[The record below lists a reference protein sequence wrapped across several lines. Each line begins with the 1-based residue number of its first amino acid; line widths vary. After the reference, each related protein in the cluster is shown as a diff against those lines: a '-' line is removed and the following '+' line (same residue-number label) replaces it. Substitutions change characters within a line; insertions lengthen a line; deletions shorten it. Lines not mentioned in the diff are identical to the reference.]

1 MSTIYKYYF
10 NDVEYTPTNTGDFTL
25 DISLVQEAGSY
36 QYVKELN
43 GTINFKNAAYDF
55 ILLHDDCQKIE
66 LTIKEFCG
74 EGVFV
79 VWYGYFT
86 KRDCAFSPD
95 EKRVEIS
102 PKQDSLYKCLTDNY
116 DREFNILEAREIVE
130 STYITNRGDF
140 DYLATG
146 GSVGLPCP
154 EAPFFE
160 NVGGNFLPAICYYAR
175 EIKTTYCQGGE
186 PQAPAGTGWELLF
199 NNCES
204 ENLAVWYRKPPIFT
218 QPAPN
223 NVQFTIT
230 ICNIAN
236 CTPPPPTPT
245 PPEVWEL
252 FDIIPQ
258 IGGAFGIWVDY
269 SKAITP
275 QPIDN
280 GRLLTDV
287 IDLGLNK
294 FCPELDLQSQF
305 LTNIVNPVTGNNPSS
320 TEAIQFH
327 SISDVK
333 DPAATEPATVENI
346 TLKDIFDSYIS
357 SKLNCFWRIDEGTKR
372 LIIEHYND
380 LNNIGTIDLT
390 AIQSGKYTRLKNKYE
405 YDNSDI
411 PKAENF
417 PSLDSSIDFTGVDI
431 VYENDCSEG
440 VKSYNTSKFYSE
452 VESIIN
458 DPDEYPTDGIVAI
471 TPDSLAPQA
480 DQNGT
485 RAENGKITGQYSA
498 NAPQGM
504 ANLHDKFWKFYRPFE
519 SGTMNFID
527 TQFTKNKP
535 VKKLEQLQI
544 PLCCYFLFNPYSSF
558 IGNNFN
564 NGQLQSASLNLK
576 TGFLTLN
583 INYYE

>member
-116 DREFNILEAREIVE
+116 DREFNILEATEIVE

-280 GRLLTDV
+280 GRLLTDI

-431 VYENDCSEG
+431 VYDNDCSEG

-485 RAENGKITGQYSA
+485 RAEDGKITGQYSA

>member
-25 DISLVQEAGSY
+25 DISLVEEAGSY

-116 DREFNILEAREIVE
+116 DREFNILEATEIATSIYVPNYRGYQYRVENRTTQPFYPPFVECGGVSPFLGFGVYVRE
-130 STYITNRGDF
+130 
-140 DYLATG
+140 L
-146 GSVGLPCP
+146 
-154 EAPFFE
+154 
-160 NVGGNFLPAICYYAR
+160 
-175 EIKTTYCQGGE
+175 KTTYCQGGE

-204 ENLAVWYRKPPIFT
+204 ENLATWYRKPAQFINPASCALVFT
-218 QPAPN
+218 DTVCVGPP
-223 NVQFTIT
+223 
-230 ICNIAN
+230 
-236 CTPPPPTPT
+236 CTPPT
-245 PPEVWEL
+245 PPAVGNWYL
-252 FDIIPQ
+252 MDSLDIGTSVIGFWIDLDSIPVQ
-258 IGGAFGIWVDY
+258 E
-269 SKAITP
+269 

-390 AIQSGKYTRLKNKYE
+390 SIQSGKYTRLKNKYE

>member
-1 MSTIYKYYF
+1 MSTIYKYYL
-10 NDVEYTPTNTGDFTL
+10 NDVEYSPTNTGDFTL

-36 QYVKELN
+36 QYTTNLN
-43 GTINFKNAAYDF
+43 GSINFNNAAFDF

-86 KRDCAFSPD
+86 VRDCSFSPD
-95 EKRVEIS
+95 QKRVEIT

-116 DREFNILEAREIVE
+116 DREFNILEATEIVS
-130 STYITNRGDF
+130 STYITNRANF
-140 DYLATG
+140 EYLALGNNLST
-146 GSVGLPCP
+146 CK
-154 EAPFFE
+154 EAPFYE
-160 NVGGNFLPAICYYAR
+160 LVSANFLPSICYYAR
-175 EIKTTYCQGGE
+175 ETKTTYCQGGE
-186 PQAPAGTGWELLF
+186 PQPPAGTGWKLLF
-199 NNCES
+199 NSCAN
-204 ENLAVWYRKPPIFT
+204 ENLSTWYREPPIFN
-218 QPAPN
+218 QPAPD
-223 NVQFTIT
+223 NVQFAIT
-230 ICNIAN
+230 ICNIPN

-245 PPEVWEL
+245 PPEVWEF

-269 SKAITP
+269 SKAVQE

-280 GRLLTDV
+280 GRLLKDV
-287 IDLGLNK
+287 INLGLNK

-305 LTNIVNPVTGNNPSS
+305 LTNILNPVTGTNPSS

-333 DPAATEPATVENI
+333 DPTATEPATVENI
-346 TLKDIFDSYIS
+346 TLKEIFDSYIS

-380 LNNIGTIDLT
+380 LNNIGSIDLT
-390 AIQSGKYTRLKNKYE
+390 AIEGGKYTRLRNQYE

-431 VYENDCSEG
+431 VYNNDCSEG

-452 VESIIN
+452 VESIVN
-458 DPDEYPTDGIVAI
+458 DPDEYPNDGIVAI

-480 DQNGT
+480 DPNGT
-485 RAENGKITGQYSA
+485 RAEDGIITGQYSP

-504 ANLHDKFWKFYRPFE
+504 ANLQDKFWKFYRPFE
-519 SGTMNFID
+519 SGEMNFID
-527 TQFTKNKP
+527 TPFTKNKP
-535 VKKLEQLQI
+535 VKKLEELQI
-544 PLCCYFLFNPYSSF
+544 PVCCFFLFNPYSSF

-576 TGFLTLN
+576 TGFLTIN